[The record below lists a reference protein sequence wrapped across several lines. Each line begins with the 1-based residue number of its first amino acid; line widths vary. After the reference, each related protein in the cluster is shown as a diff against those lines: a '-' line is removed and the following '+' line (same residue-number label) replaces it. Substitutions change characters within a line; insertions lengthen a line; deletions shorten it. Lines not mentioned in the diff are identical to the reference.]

1 MPPKEV
7 EYLRICRSLKR
18 IGPILLGI
26 FGILCIF
33 ALCLQFGWMIGQTI
47 VKSMEDQNEE
57 VKAIPFEAQFSKLLP
72 RRRMLGRTRRS
83 DEED

>member
-18 IGPILLGI
+18 IGPILLGV
-26 FGILCIF
+26 FGILCIL
-33 ALCLQFGWMIGQTI
+33 ALCLQFGYIIG
-47 VKSMEDQNEE
+47 KSMRDQNEE

-72 RRRMLGRTRRS
+72 RRRMLGRIRRS